1 MEVPM
6 RPADDSADVF
16 AVSGRELEAL
26 LDNLPSAHGCDALRI
41 TGESGRWRMPRG
53 RRFRPPGKR
62 AKPMARAPWRI
73 RFVYFANVDDHAS
86 FVEYHHA
93 LVSAEVLLDRV
104 FAACALGLVPVH
116 PSLEASDE
124 EQLYLR
130 PHRGSF
136 ARITPEYRRWYSQDD
151 LPRQHPLT
159 LEELAVE
166 LAREHSLAHE
176 DATERAANQSGALRQ
191 ADQAWLIA
199 RSRVAVNCRPLHATE
214 FRALVDALEA
224 VYDVP
229 RADPAIVRANTDI
242 ALRAAATLG
251 AVMKEFVPAPFGTP
265 ALAQAFASFHCA
277 HLQRVADASRRTG
290 MLQARRS
297 ATLSWFSA
305 KRARM
310 HAELQA
316 RLAAR

>member
-1 MEVPM
+1 M
-6 RPADDSADVF
+6 RPAETSADVS
-16 AVSGRELEAL
+16 AVSERELEAL
-26 LDNLPSAHGCDALRI
+26 LGNLPSAHGCDAVRAA
-41 TGESGRWRMPRG
+41 GESVRWRMPRG

-62 AKPMARAPWRI
+62 AKPMARGPWRI

-104 FAACALGLVPVH
+104 FAACALGLAPIH
-116 PSLEASDE
+116 PTLEAPDE
-124 EQLYLR
+124 EQLFVR

-151 LPRQHPLT
+151 LPRQYPLT
-159 LEELAVE
+159 REELAAE
-166 LAREHSLAHE
+166 LMQEHGLAREEAM
-176 DATERAANQSGALRQ
+176 ERAANQSEALRQ
-191 ADQAWLIA
+191 ADQAWLIE
-199 RSRVAVNCRPLHATE
+199 RSKVPASSRPLHAAE
-214 FRALVDALEA
+214 FRMLVDAIEA
-224 VYDVP
+224 AYDVP
-229 RADPAIVRANTDI
+229 RADPAIVRANTEI
-242 ALRAAATLG
+242 ARRAAATLG
-251 AVMKEFVPAPFGTP
+251 AVTKEFMPAPFRNP

-277 HLQRVADASRRTG
+277 HLQRVAEASRRTG

-305 KRARM
+305 KRARI